1 MTLIGQY
8 TLPRLLGE
16 NSLFK
21 KCLFSMRLFSK
32 CIGKKV
38 VTRVFA
44 LCMAVGCAQ
53 SYALAAAAPVD
64 DLNNKT
70 DQELTELTARWGDL
84 SPAERR
90 ILLAEVRTRMQ
101 LRRQQTIRQHSGR
114 QQTRI
119 VPKVRVTRRY
129 GRIVRKEDG
138 TVVVQTQ
145 TIDPQGRQTVSE
157 QPAPAQPTTGR
168 RNGRVT
174 FGFGFERRVR
184 RQNPVQPNQPESS
197 QNVATTGEESVETEP
212 RSQ

>member
-1 MTLIGQY
+1 MTLIGRY
-8 TLPRLLGE
+8 KLPLLQGKGLLAK
-16 NSLFK
+16 NVL
-21 KCLFSMRLFSK
+21 C
-32 CIGKKV
+32 KKV
-38 VTRVFA
+38 IIHVFT
-44 LCMAVGCAQ
+44 LCMAVSCAQ
-53 SYALAAAAPVD
+53 SFALAATDTVD
-64 DLNNKT
+64 DLNSKT

-84 SPAERR
+84 TPAERR

-101 LRRQQTIRQHSGR
+101 ARRQQTRV
-114 QQTRI
+114 

-157 QPAPAQPTTGR
+157 QPATGRPTTAR
-168 RNGRVT
+168 RKGRVT

-184 RQNPVQPNQPESS
+184 RQNSVQPNQPESS
-197 QNVATTGEESVETEP
+197 QNVATNGEESIETKP